1 VCSDALLPAGSVAE
15 VLHRLVAAS
24 LVILEHHTGGVRYR
38 LIEIV
43 REYALELLAGADEAA
58 SFRQRH
64 ADHVLE
70 LAELAPR
77 DAIIAAHA
85 AVLEGQQEELRAALA
100 WALEMGEAEL
110 GLRMVAGAYPLWY
123 ARGHYAEGRSWI
135 ERLLALP
142 AAASAPTRAFVER
155 CMGRLLMNQG
165 DYADA
170 ETWFRTSLER
180 HARIDDRLGVALC
193 ERHLGTLAMWRGE
206 LHEAAEQLAE
216 AARILHALGHPG
228 QFAALFNGALVA
240 LELGNPGRAL
250 EMAAEIEVRGRTWQP
265 TVASAWV
272 LLLRALVVAR
282 NGNAQQAEELLTQAL
297 EIKQPLAYQQL
308 RLILLTDL
316 AHVLL
321 DQGKMAQAQSALGES
336 VHGAYD
342 AGERMRFIRGIEG
355 IARSAASNQLQAAV
369 RLAGAAAGMR
379 AAMGALPWPR
389 DNWRSE
395 SWLPGARQKL
405 GERAYKSAW
414 IDGQVLTEGE
424 ALALARSMLD
434 NPTEAGD
441 QPVSPLTAR
450 ETEVAALLARG
461 LSTTDIAADLVISV
475 ATVRVHVEHILAK
488 LDLHSRTQVA
498 VWARESGLL
507 AGQRV

>member
-1 VCSDALLPAGSVAE
+1 
-15 VLHRLVAAS
+15 
-24 LVILEHHTGGVRYR
+24 
-38 LIEIV
+38 
-43 REYALELLAGADEAA
+43 
-58 SFRQRH
+58 
-64 ADHVLE
+64 
-70 LAELAPR
+70 
-77 DAIIAAHA
+77 
-85 AVLEGQQEELRAALA
+85 
-100 WALEMGEAEL
+100 
-110 GLRMVAGAYPLWY
+110 
-123 ARGHYAEGRSWI
+123 
-135 ERLLALP
+135 
-142 AAASAPTRAFVER
+142 
-155 CMGRLLMNQG
+155 
-165 DYADA
+165 
-170 ETWFRTSLER
+170 
-180 HARIDDRLGVALC
+180 
-193 ERHLGTLAMWRGE
+193 
-206 LHEAAEQLAE
+206 
-216 AARILHALGHPG
+216 
-228 QFAALFNGALVA
+228 
-240 LELGNPGRAL
+240 
-250 EMAAEIEVRGRTWQP
+250 
-265 TVASAWV
+265 
-272 LLLRALVVAR
+272 
-282 NGNAQQAEELLTQAL
+282 
-297 EIKQPLAYQQL
+297 
-308 RLILLTDL
+308 
-316 AHVLL
+316 VLL